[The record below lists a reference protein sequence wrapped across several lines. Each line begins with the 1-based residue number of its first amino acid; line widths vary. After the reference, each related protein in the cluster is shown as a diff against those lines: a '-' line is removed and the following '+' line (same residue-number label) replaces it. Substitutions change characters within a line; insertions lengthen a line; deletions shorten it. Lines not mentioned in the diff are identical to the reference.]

1 MSQLKEVVIVGA
13 ARTPV
18 GSFGGIFNDLPATKL
33 GSIAIKAALEKAK
46 VSFDQVNEVIMG
58 NVLTAN
64 EGQAPARQAALGAG
78 LGTAVQCMTI
88 NKVCGSGL
96 KAVML
101 AAQAIMVGD
110 ADVIVAGGMEN
121 MSQVPFYVPKA
132 RYGYRL
138 GHGQLIDGMIKDG
151 LWDVYNDFHMGDAAE
166 ITAKKYNITRQEQDE
181 YAVMS
186 YKRALKAQED
196 GLFKEEIVPVEIP
209 QRKGEPIVVD
219 TDEEPGK
226 VKFEKIPNL
235 KPAFQKDGTITAAN
249 ASKIN
254 DGAAAVVVMSSEKA
268 KELNLQPMAR
278 IISQASFAKK
288 PEDFPTAPADSITV
302 ALKKAGLT
310 VDDIDLFEINEAF
323 AVVAI
328 VNNRLLKLP
337 VEKVN
342 VNGGA
347 VAIGHPIGASGARI
361 LTTLLYAMKQ
371 RNAKRGVASLCIGGG
386 EAATLVVESM

>member
-1 MSQLKEVVIVGA
+1 MSELKEVVIVSA

-18 GSFGGIFNDLPATKL
+18 GSFGGVFKDVPATKL
-33 GSIAIKAALEKAK
+33 GSVAIKAALEKGN
-46 VSFDQVNEVIMG
+46 VPFDQVDEVIMG

-78 LGTAVQCMTI
+78 LDTSVQCMTI

-121 MSQVPFYVPKA
+121 MSQVPYYIPGA
-132 RYGYRL
+132 RYGYRM
-138 GHGQLIDGMIKDG
+138 GHAQLVDGMIKDG

-166 ITAKKYNITRQEQDE
+166 ITAKEYNISRQEQDE
-181 YAVMS
+181 FAIMS
-186 YKRALKAQED
+186 YRRALKAQEE
-196 GLFKEEIVPVEIP
+196 GLFDEEIVPVQVP
-209 QRKGEPIVVD
+209 QRKGDPLIVD
-219 TDEEPGK
+219 KDEEPGK

-254 DGAAAVVVMSSEKA
+254 DGAAAVVVMSLEKA
-268 KELNLQPMAR
+268 NELGLKPMVKIVA
-278 IISQASFAKK
+278 QASFAKK
-288 PEDFPTAPADSITV
+288 PEQFPTAPADSISK
-302 ALKKAGLT
+302 ALSKAGLQ
-310 VDDIDLFEINEAF
+310 VDEIDLFEINEAF

-347 VAIGHPIGASGARI
+347 IAIGHPIGASGARI
-361 LTTLLYAMKQ
+361 LTTLLHAMKQ
-371 RNAKRGVASLCIGGG
+371 RSAKRGVASLCIGGG